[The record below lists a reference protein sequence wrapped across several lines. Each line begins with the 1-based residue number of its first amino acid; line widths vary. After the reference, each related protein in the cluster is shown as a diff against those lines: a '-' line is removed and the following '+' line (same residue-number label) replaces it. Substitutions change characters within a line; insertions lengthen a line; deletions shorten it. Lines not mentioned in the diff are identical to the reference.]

1 MKIKLYTFIKLTYS
15 KNLKNEFVILFK
27 KELLQEFR
35 LKHSIGSVF
44 LYVFATVFVCYLSF
58 KSIVSPAIWNALFWI
73 IVLFASINAVSKSF
87 ISENRQRQ
95 FYFYSLVS
103 PQAIILSKALY
114 NALFLCLLS
123 FLCFIIYSTFIGNLV
138 HDMFYFL
145 IAALLGSFGFGLILS
160 MVSAIASKAG
170 NNLSLMAVLSFPLL
184 IPLIITLI
192 KLSKNAVDGLERSLS
207 NPLILMIVAINIIVV
222 ALMYILFPYVWKE

>member
-1 MKIKLYTFIKLTYS
+1 M
-15 KNLKNEFVILFK
+15 KNEFVILFK

-35 LKHSIGSVF
+35 LKHSIGSIF

-207 NPLILMIVAINIIVV
+207 NPLIIMIVAINIIVV